1 MSINPPQYNENE
13 NDNNNYQIEINNL
26 QREINNNRA
35 VISPLTPPPN
45 YNIQYNENILS
56 DIDSE
61 KKKTI
66 LYNLSNTLK
75 SITSIFGISSIFY
88 LIYNTDFLLLYG
100 FILILSIVAFYGIKH
115 YKFIGVFNIYLY
127 LILDIIIKLLIFL
140 KEDNIFYTS
149 LFSISILVNLYIFYL
164 TYKWC
169 KLINNLNEEELLQMK
184 TGYKP
189 ENIYIVWL

>member
-1 MSINPPQYNENE
+1 MIQPPQYNEN
-13 NDNNNYQIEINNL
+13 DNYTIEINNL
-26 QREINNNRA
+26 QREINNNHT
-35 VISPLTPPPN
+35 VITPLTPPPN
-45 YNIQYNENILS
+45 YNIQNNQNIL
-56 DIDSE
+56 DLESE
-61 KKKTI
+61 KRKTI

-140 KEDNIFYTS
+140 KEDNIFYTT
-149 LFSISILVNLYIFYL
+149 LFSLSILLNLYIFYL
-164 TYKWC
+164 SFKWN
-169 KLINNLNEEELLQMK
+169 KLVNNLNEEELLQMK
-184 TGYKP
+184 SGYKT
-189 ENIYIVWL
+189 ENIYIIWY